1 MSCLPIRS
9 SYTPPAVSGTRV
21 PLDMGNVL
29 GLSSLCIPDAQFL
42 GSRARWVSLIGFPS
56 CIAEGGI

>member
-9 SYTPPAVSGTRV
+9 SYTPPGVSGTRV
-21 PLDMGNVL
+21 PLDMGNDL
-29 GLSSLCIPDAQFL
+29 GLSSLRIPDDQFL
-42 GSRARWVSLIGFPS
+42 ASRACLVSLIGFAS